1 MATKSYTIYIK
12 YPNDVSNN
20 KCKPNINEEANYV
33 KPSNNTSEGGSSF
46 SGSISVSKVVRT
58 IKNPLGSL
66 LGNAS
71 KVAPAIAGSLIAIKV
86 ADQIVETALPF
97 YEGYTGDYRP
107 SFNYANTKSV
117 ISAVMNPLGTLTSIA
132 TRQME
137 IYRQNTKI
145 TQERMLTGNSIINTY
160 GGKSSN

>member
-1 MATKSYTIYIK
+1 MANKSYTIYIK
-12 YPNDVSNN
+12 YPNEVSNN
-20 KCKPNINEEANYV
+20 KCTPNINAEANYV
-33 KPSNNTSEGGSSF
+33 KPSYNTSGG
-46 SGSISVSKVVRT
+46 GSISANKVVRT
-58 IKNPLGSL
+58 IKSPIRSL
-66 LGNAS
+66 LGNVS
-71 KVAPAIAGSLIAIKV
+71 KAVPAIAGSLIAIKV
-86 ADQIVETALPF
+86 VDQIVETALPF
-97 YEGYTGDYRP
+97 YAGYTGDYTA
-107 SFNYANTKSV
+107 SFNYANVKSA